1 MAKYSKLSLDEVRE
15 KILVRSVRAMME
27 MLGCTKEN
35 AMELLK
41 IPYKDFGNDG
51 RNKTR
56 MKRRDVD
63 VPSLFAFCAVLV
75 S

>member
-1 MAKYSKLSLDEVRE
+1 MESLHC
-15 KILVRSVRAMME
+15 K
-27 MLGCTKEN
+27 KEN

-41 IPYKDFGNDG
+41 IPYDDFSDDG
-51 RNKTR
+51 RNKML

-75 S
+75 SYAVWGNDL

>member
-1 MAKYSKLSLDEVRE
+1 
-15 KILVRSVRAMME
+15 ME